1 MGVLGEMFPGRKIQ
15 DESSEA
21 GSGQEHW
28 QLGPIDLDNRT
39 VQVQRVADTDA
50 DTDAEPDADERG

>member
-21 GSGQEHW
+21 GNGQEHW

-50 DTDAEPDADERG
+50 EPDADERG

>member
-21 GSGQEHW
+21 GNGQEHW

-39 VQVQRVADTDA
+39 VTVQRVA
-50 DTDAEPDADERG
+50 DTDAEPDADEHG

>member
-1 MGVLGEMFPGRKIQ
+1 MGVLGEMFPGRKIS
-15 DESSEA
+15 DESTEA

-39 VQVQRVADTDA
+39 VQVQRVVDTES
-50 DTDAEPDADERG
+50 EPDADERG

>member
-21 GSGQEHW
+21 GNGQEHW

-39 VQVQRVADTDA
+39 VQVQRVADA
-50 DTDAEPDADERG
+50 DAEPDADERG

>member
-21 GSGQEHW
+21 GNGQEHW

-39 VQVQRVADTDA
+39 VQVQRVTDIDA